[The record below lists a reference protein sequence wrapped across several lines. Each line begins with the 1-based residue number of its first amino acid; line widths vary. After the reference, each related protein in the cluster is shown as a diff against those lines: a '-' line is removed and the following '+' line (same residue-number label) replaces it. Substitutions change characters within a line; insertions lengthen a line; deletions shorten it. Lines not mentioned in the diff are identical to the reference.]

1 MRSLFALVVF
11 IFRKAD
17 SYSTLAYRLAQ
28 PLTQWSPCILSRTSG
43 DVSRAEFEALQ
54 AEVRRMRE
62 SATKETWPASPP
74 PANAGEV
81 SVSVALGHAAGS
93 QQPPPSAPR
102 PGPSSA
108 FCKIGAVY
116 PISPNQR

>member
-1 MRSLFALVVF
+1 MRSLFALVVI

-17 SYSTLAYRLAQ
+17 SYSTLAYGLAQ

-43 DVSRAEFEALQ
+43 GVGRAEFEALQ

-62 SATKETWPASPP
+62 SATKEAWPASPP

-93 QQPPPSAPR
+93 QQPAPS
-102 PGPSSA
+102 
-108 FCKIGAVY
+108 
-116 PISPNQR
+116 

>member
-43 DVSRAEFEALQ
+43 GVGRAEFEALQ

-62 SATKETWPASPP
+62 SATKEAWPASPP
-74 PANAGEV
+74 PANGGEV
-81 SVSVALGHAAGS
+81 AVSVALGHAAES
-93 QQPPPSAPR
+93 
-102 PGPSSA
+102 
-108 FCKIGAVY
+108 
-116 PISPNQR
+116 